1 MRKARYKMKVLIIYS
16 SRTGVSKRCVD
27 MLVEKLDSDAI
38 NIDIF
43 SANQELPSPDGYDVA
58 VIGGSVRMGA
68 INKRIR
74 KYLKAHA
81 DALNSINTAIFL
93 CCGLS
98 ESVSDYVTM
107 QIPKYIIPSLDI
119 NYFGG
124 EVKPENAKGFD
135 KLVLRAMRSKIK
147 EVDFEAPDLD
157 ASPLPEIIPEN
168 IWRLAD
174 RIRGLL

>member
-1 MRKARYKMKVLIIYS
+1 MKVLIIYS

-27 MLVEKLDSDAI
+27 MLIEKLTSDAI
-38 NIDIF
+38 KIDVF
-43 SANQELPSPDGYDVA
+43 SAEQVLPSPEGYDVA
-58 VIGGSVRMGA
+58 VIGSSIRMGA
-68 INKRIR
+68 INKSIK
-74 KYLKAHA
+74 KYLKAHYEE
-81 DALNSINTAIFL
+81 LNSMHTALFL

-98 ESVSDYVTM
+98 ESVSDYITM

-124 EVKPENAKGFD
+124 EVKPENATGLD
-135 KLVLRAMRSKIK
+135 KFILRAMRSKIK

-174 RIRGLL
+174 KIRELL